1 MTLQIG
7 TIINMKRMLP
17 VVMLM
22 TVMSL
27 VRCQTPEKMSSSCD
41 NKIKLDCTEGEMI
54 VVHQAAFTPQRG
66 GEGKCDNKQVK
77 YRNLLSKVKT
87 RQMF

>member
-1 MTLQIG
+1 M
-7 TIINMKRMLP
+7 
-17 VVMLM
+17 VMLM

-77 YRNLLSKVKT
+77 YRNLLSKVKLDKCFKCADRT
-87 RQMF
+87 ANAN